1 MATDILRF
9 CTKLV
14 KMSKKLS
21 VCQRHLQNLFYIY
34 NFIYIF
40 LFQKLYRGDK
50 MAKWQLIEKCKSING
65 KLANWQY
72 YIFRKEI
79 DKWV

>member
-1 MATDILRF
+1 
-9 CTKLV
+9 
-14 KMSKKLS
+14 MSKKLS
-21 VCQRHLQNLFYIY
+21 VCQRHLQNLF
-34 NFIYIF
+34 IYIILYIFF

-50 MAKWQLIEKCKSING
+50 MAKWQLIEKCESING